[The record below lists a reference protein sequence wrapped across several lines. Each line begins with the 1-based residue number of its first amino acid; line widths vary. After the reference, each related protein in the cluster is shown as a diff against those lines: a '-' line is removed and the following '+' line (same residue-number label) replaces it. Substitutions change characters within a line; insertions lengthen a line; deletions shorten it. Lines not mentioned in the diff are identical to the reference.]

1 MEIISQLYQ
10 LWRGMMSQ
18 ISMYNAHCNLLP
30 CYFRENPTNY
40 EEIRTSYENTWNNFT
55 FSLSFCGSSIVWGL
69 QKISSRIWWK
79 WHSYKIAG
87 FNLSWISFNN
97 LFFIELLLN
106 YAIVELRIA
115 ELCCTVLLLSR
126 VWLFTTPWTVARQ
139 APLSMGFSRQEDWS
153 GFPCPPPGDLPNPGM
168 ELRSPTL
175 QEDSL
180 PTELPGKLNYSVVLI
195 TAAQQSDSVTHT
207 HTHTHIYIRFHV
219 LFHYGLLWDIEYSSL
234 CYH

>member
-207 HTHTHIYIRFHV
+207 HTHTHTHIYSFSCS
-219 LFHYGLLWDIEYSSL
+219 FPLWFIMGYWI
-234 CYH
+234 